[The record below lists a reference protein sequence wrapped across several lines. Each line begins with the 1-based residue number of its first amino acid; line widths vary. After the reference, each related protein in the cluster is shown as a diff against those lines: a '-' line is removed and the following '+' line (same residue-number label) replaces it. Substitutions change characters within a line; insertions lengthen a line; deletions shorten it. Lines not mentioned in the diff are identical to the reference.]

1 MAQANVALARG
12 AKVQKK
18 KNRNSI
24 ERKKERTA
32 YLFIALPVLY
42 FVAFR
47 ILPTFFSFF
56 LSFMEW
62 DLLSPQREFIGFENY
77 VTAVSDPTLQKVFGN
92 TFAYV
97 FVCVPLMV
105 VISLILAL
113 MLNQIVKGRS
123 FFRLIVFI
131 PYVTSAVAISYVWKW
146 MFMKNGGVI
155 NGILKFFGIAPQP
168 FLNSADQSIYVV
180 MSNVIWS
187 SIGFNTIILL
197 AGLMQIPRA
206 YYEAAEIDG
215 ASAWEKFRYITIRQ
229 LNPTLVY
236 VTVMGTI
243 RTLQVFTQVY
253 NIAGAEGGPL
263 KSTASIVTEIYHTA
277 FRQYKMGLASAITV
291 ILFIVIMIITLVQ
304 MKVLNKE
311 TD

>member
-1 MAQANVALARG
+1 MIFRLERGFVMAQANAVLVKG

-62 DLLSPQREFIGFENY
+62 DLLSPEREFIGFENY
-77 VTAVSDPTLQKVFGN
+77 ITAVSDPTLQKVFGN

-105 VISLILAL
+105 VISLVLAL

-131 PYVTSAVAISYVWKW
+131 GRFVRGKWKNAN
-146 MFMKNGGVI
+146 M
-155 NGILKFFGIAPQP
+155 LKA
-168 FLNSADQSIYVV
+168 
-180 MSNVIWS
+180 
-187 SIGFNTIILL
+187 
-197 AGLMQIPRA
+197 
-206 YYEAAEIDG
+206 
-215 ASAWEKFRYITIRQ
+215 
-229 LNPTLVY
+229 
-236 VTVMGTI
+236 
-243 RTLQVFTQVY
+243 
-253 NIAGAEGGPL
+253 
-263 KSTASIVTEIYHTA
+263 
-277 FRQYKMGLASAITV
+277 
-291 ILFIVIMIITLVQ
+291 
-304 MKVLNKE
+304 
-311 TD
+311 